1 MCQIEHGYGVWSR
14 QVGSWQMTRWMTWVR
29 LQHVGSWQLPRWMP
43 TSTGAQLV
51 GGGGLDLK
59 VGILNLRECHGGV
72 VRQSADI
79 VSCVAV
85 VVAVTSEG
93 GVLTQ
98 NSAVLLAGDAQV
110 HGVRRLQELA
120 PDLGVLTQLGGVIDA
135 VDLKVVH
142 ALLGGEPGPSSHRV
156 AVHSGQLALSGLGPV
171 HCGPGVEN
179 NVRIQ
184 K

>member
-1 MCQIEHGYGVWSR
+1 MCQIEHGYGVWSQ

-29 LQHVGSWQLPRWMP
+29 LQHVGSRQLPWWMP

-59 VGILNLRECHGGV
+59 VGVLNLRECHCGV

-93 GVLTQ
+93 GALTQ

-120 PDLGVLTQLGGVIDA
+120 PDLGVLTQLGGVVDA
-135 VDLKVVH
+135 VDLKIVH
-142 ALLGGEPGPSSHRV
+142 ALLGSEPGEPFKGP
-156 AVHSGQLALSGLGPV
+156 
-171 HCGPGVEN
+171 
-179 NVRIQ
+179 
-184 K
+184 